1 MTAPPSRY
9 WIDLTT
15 AEFGDIDR
23 ERLIALLPVGATE
36 QHGPHLPLSVD
47 SRIAAALVKRVADA
61 LPPAF
66 PLSVLPMLHFG
77 VSPEHADFPG
87 TLSLSAETMLAVLM
101 DVGRS
106 VAAAGIRKLAIL
118 NSHGGQPQLL
128 DLAAQK
134 LRRECRLLV
143 FPLNAYR
150 YWSVERHFGA
160 EEAALGIHG
169 GAAETSIMLAI
180 AAETVRRARIAD
192 FPSLAADMA
201 KRFRHLRPYGRLAG
215 FGWQAQDLNPAGAV
229 GNATRADAAKGAALL
244 DEAAAMLAEILH
256 EIAGLS
262 PDVMRD
268 APACGGP

>member
-1 MTAPPSRY
+1 MPPVARY

-15 AEFGDIDR
+15 AEFAELDR
-23 ERLIALLPVGATE
+23 QRLIALLPVGATE

-47 SRIAAALVKRVADA
+47 SRIAAALVKRLTDA
-61 LPPAF
+61 LPEDF

-87 TLSLSAETMLAVLM
+87 TLSLSAETMLALLM

-128 DLAAQK
+128 DIAAQK

-143 FPLNAYR
+143 FPLNGYR
-150 YWSVERHFGA
+150 YWNVEAHFGA

-180 AAETVRRARIAD
+180 AAETVRRGKIED
-192 FPSLAADMA
+192 FKSLAGEMA
-201 KRFRHLRPYGRLAG
+201 RRFKHLRPYGRKAS
-215 FGWQAQDLNPAGAV
+215 FGWQTQDLNPAGAV
-229 GNATRADAAKGAALL
+229 GNATLADAAKGETLL
-244 DEAAAMLAEILH
+244 AEAAATLLEILR
-256 EIAGLS
+256 EIDALS
-262 PDVMRD
+262 PDVLKERRR
-268 APACGGP
+268 

>member
-1 MTAPPSRY
+1 MPPIARY

-15 AEFGDIDR
+15 AEFHELDR
-23 ERLIALLPVGATE
+23 ARTVALLPVGATE

-61 LPPAF
+61 LPPEF
-66 PLSVLPMLHFG
+66 PLSILPMLHFG

-128 DLAAQK
+128 DIAAQK

-143 FPLNAYR
+143 FPLNGYR

-160 EEAALGIHG
+160 EEAAHGIHG
-169 GAAETSIMLAI
+169 GAAETSIMLAV
-180 AAETVRRARIAD
+180 AEDAVRRGKLAD
-192 FPSLAADMA
+192 FRSLAAEMA
-201 KRFRHLRPYGRLAG
+201 KRFKHLRPYGRIAS

-229 GNATRADAAKGAALL
+229 GDATRADAAKGEALL
-244 DEAAAMLAEILH
+244 AEAAATLTEILR
-256 EIAGLS
+256 EIDALS
-262 PDVMRD
+262 PDVLKD
-268 APACGGP
+268 APQSGP

>member
-1 MTAPPSRY
+1 MPPVARY

-15 AEFGDIDR
+15 AEFAELDR
-23 ERLIALLPVGATE
+23 QRLIALLPVGATE

-47 SRIAAALVKRVADA
+47 SRIAAALVKRLADA
-61 LPPAF
+61 LPEDF

-87 TLSLSAETMLAVLM
+87 TLSLSAETMLALLM

-128 DLAAQK
+128 DIAAQK

-143 FPLNAYR
+143 FPLNGYR
-150 YWSVERHFGA
+150 YWNVEAQFGA

-180 AAETVRRARIAD
+180 AAETVRRGKIED
-192 FPSLAADMA
+192 FKSLAGEMA
-201 KRFRHLRPYGRLAG
+201 KRFRHLRPYGRKAS
-215 FGWQAQDLNPAGAV
+215 FGWQTQDLNPAGAV
-229 GNATRADAAKGAALL
+229 GNATRADAAKGEALL
-244 DEAAAMLAEILH
+244 AEAAATLLEIIR
-256 EIAGLS
+256 EIDALS
-262 PDVMRD
+262 PDVLKERSR
-268 APACGGP
+268 

>member
-1 MTAPPSRY
+1 MSMPDARY

-15 AEFGDIDR
+15 AELRALDR
-23 ERLIALLPVGATE
+23 ARLVALLPVGATE

-61 LPPAF
+61 LPPEF
-66 PLSVLPMLHFG
+66 PLSVLPMQHFG

-87 TLSLSAETMLAVLM
+87 TISLSAETMLALLM
-101 DVGRS
+101 DIGRS
-106 VAAAGIRKLAIL
+106 VAAAGIMKLAIL
-118 NSHGGQPQLL
+118 NSHGGQPQVL

-143 FPLNAYR
+143 FPLNGYR
-150 YWSVERHFGA
+150 YWNVEKHFGT
-160 EEAALGIHG
+160 EEAAFGVHG

-180 AAETVRRARIAD
+180 AGETVRRGELAD

-201 KRFRHLRPYGRLAG
+201 QRFKHLRPYGRVAG

-229 GNATRADAAKGAALL
+229 GNASRADAAKGEALL
-244 DEAAAMLAEILH
+244 AEAAATLAEILE
-256 EIAGLS
+256 EIAALS
-262 PDVMRD
+262 PGVLRD
-268 APACGGP
+268 APR